1 VRLNPKATWAQLK
14 RDTGL
19 DFDRRT
25 LKAALEANGIT
36 HWLAKKRPKLTP
48 EIAGIRLK
56 WAKEHL
62 DWTPV
67 QWERVIW
74 SDESSVRRGAGQGKQ
89 WSFGIIIEKWDR
101 DKLQEGSTGKGLSL
115 MVWGAFWATNK
126 SDLYLLQR
134 DFAAKK
140 QGYSAASYI
149 DVLESNLLGLY
160 DPSLLFMQDNA
171 PIYSAKKT
179 KEWFAEMG
187 IRVIDWPPYSLN
199 MNPIENLWALLKK
212 EAFKV
217 CPELNSLKGKGI
229 EAQHEL
235 FKILQRAWDQLE
247 PTVLAALVGSMKR
260 RCEAVIAA
268 EGWHTKY

>member
-1 VRLNPKATWAQLK
+1 
-14 RDTGL
+14 
-19 DFDRRT
+19 
-25 LKAALEANGIT
+25 
-36 HWLAKKRPKLTP
+36 
-48 EIAGIRLK
+48 LK

-89 WSFGIIIEKWDR
+89 WSFGTIIEKWDR

-149 DVLESNLLGLY
+149 DVLKSNLLGLY

-171 PIYSAKKT
+171 PIHSAKKT
-179 KEWFAEMG
+179 KEWFAEIG
-187 IRVIDWPPYSLN
+187 IRVIDWLPYSPD

-229 EAQHEL
+229 EA
-235 FKILQRAWDQLE
+235 
-247 PTVLAALVGSMKR
+247 
-260 RCEAVIAA
+260 
-268 EGWHTKY
+268 